1 MAIDLT
7 KPLAWTNA
15 KPQEKKMLA
24 DLQGNILKGHG
35 RDHTTNL
42 VLRFDPSKKAAA
54 RTFIQK
60 VVAPLVTDA
69 AKQLK
74 QGQIFKK
81 TGKPG
86 DVFVGFFLSVTG
98 YQVLGIPASKTPT
111 DPAFVAGLKA
121 RTGTLNDPAPAKWD
135 AAFQG
140 EVHAMI
146 LIADDLQA
154 RVNNVRANIEA
165 KVPAGVTVIGREDG
179 AAMRNA
185 NGDGIEHFG
194 YVDGRSQ
201 PLLLKEDIKHEKD
214 KMGGIDKWDP
224 AFGIGTA
231 LVPCPGAASDTS
243 FGSYF
248 VFRKLEQD
256 VRGFKTAEKQLAT
269 ILGLNAAD
277 EERAGAMVVGR
288 FEDGTP
294 LVMQGTDGLHSPVR
308 NNFNFSGDP
317 AGSKCPFHAH
327 IRKSNPRGESVGPFA
342 SNVAEERTHIMA
354 RRGITYGHRGVHPN
368 DPILDE
374 HPELMPADGVGLLFM
389 AYQNDIGNQFEFTQ
403 KNWVNNPNFVKPAT
417 GIDPVIGQGAGA
429 AQKWPVNYGG
439 SSTKASLFSGFVRMK
454 GGEYFF
460 APCISFLKNL
470 P

>member
-7 KPLAWTNA
+7 KPLAWTKANA
-15 KPQEKKMLA
+15 QEKKMLA

-35 RDHTTNL
+35 RDRTTNL
-42 VLRFDPSKKAAA
+42 FLRFDRSRKAAVK
-54 RTFIQK
+54 TFIKK

-74 QGQIFKK
+74 QGKEFKT

-86 DVFVGFFLSVTG
+86 DVFVGFFLSATG
-98 YQVLGIPASKTPT
+98 YDELEIAGSKRPT
-111 DPAFVAGLKA
+111 DAAFVAGLKA
-121 RTGTLNDPAPAKWD
+121 RNGSLNDPASTDWD

-140 EVHAMI
+140 DVHAMI

-154 RVNNVRANIEA
+154 RVNNVRAKIEA
-165 KVPAGVTVIGREDG
+165 GIPAGVTVIGREDG
-179 AAMRNA
+179 ESMRNA

-201 PLLLKEDIKHEKD
+201 PLLLKEDIQHEKD
-214 KMGGIDKWDP
+214 KMGGVTKWNP

-231 LVPCPGAASDTS
+231 LVPCPGGTGAAS

-256 VRGFKTAEKQLAT
+256 VRGFKTAEQQLAAA
-269 ILGLNAAD
+269 LGLSAAD

-294 LVMQGTDGLHSPVR
+294 LVSKGTDGLHSPVR

-327 IRKSNPRGESVGPFA
+327 VRKSNPRGESVGSFA
-342 SNVAEERTHIMA
+342 TNIAEERSHIMA
-354 RRGITYGHRGVHPN
+354 RRGITYGHRSVHPN
-368 DPILDE
+368 DPILEE
-374 HPELMPADGVGLLFM
+374 HPELMPTEGVGLLFM
-389 AYQNDIGNQFEFTQ
+389 AYQNDIENQFEFTQ
-403 KNWVNNPNFVKPAT
+403 RNWVNNASFVKPSI
-417 GIDPVIGQGAGA
+417 GIDPVIGQGAGP
-429 AQKWPVNYGG
+429 AQKWPLTFGG
-439 SSTKASLFSGFVRMK
+439 SATKPSMFGGFVKMK

-460 APCISFLKNL
+460 APCLSFLKKL
-470 P
+470 S